1 MRDILVQNPLLTF
14 FLVVA
19 LGALIGAIPFGKLR
33 FGAAGALFVGLA
45 FSAVDPDL
53 GRNMQLLQSIGL
65 ALFVYTVGL
74 SAGQTFFS
82 NLRRQ
87 AGLLGAATV
96 VVIIGAALTIGLGSL
111 LGLPEALR
119 TGIYTGALTAA
130 PALDT
135 AARVTGSP
143 QAAVGYAFGYPIA
156 VIVAIIVV
164 TVVTPRKW
172 AGRKDTPSLA
182 GQGLSPVTV
191 QVAKAMPIRK
201 IPGYI
206 EGDIRCSYLLRS
218 YQMRVVGPSEELKPG
233 DQLVIVGLPDA
244 VDRAVAAVGQIQE
257 HHLADDRTDVVFEPI
272 TVSNPDLYGVTVAQ
286 INMPLRFGGQITRV
300 RRGDLDLLAREQ
312 LRLEPADEVHVV
324 VPREE
329 FDAVKAYFGDSR
341 RKVSEVDALTVGLGL
356 VLGLAAGLIS
366 IPMPGGEVF
375 SLGPAAGPL
384 VVGMILGALRRT
396 GPLVWLMPLQANLT
410 MRQLGLLFFLAAL
423 GLTAGP
429 SFAALAVS
437 PTGVRAGVLATAIA
451 LICCV
456 GIAVAGWALGL
467 SAPRSAGAVA
477 GLLGQPAVLAA
488 ANSQVPDERIESAYA
503 ALFAFAMIVKILL
516 VPLVFYL

>member
-1 MRDILVQNPLLTF
+1 MTHNPLLTF

-45 FSAVDPDL
+45 FSAIEPDL
-53 GRNMQLLQSIGL
+53 GLNMEILQSVGL

-87 AGLLGAATV
+87 AGLLGAAAV
-96 VVIIGAALTIGLGSL
+96 VVAIGAVIAVVLGSAL
-111 LGLPEALR
+111 KIPEALR

-135 AARVTGSP
+135 AARITHSP
-143 QAAVGYAFGYPIA
+143 QAAVGYAFGYPLA
-156 VIVAIIVV
+156 VIVAILVV

-172 AGRKDTPSLA
+172 PGKKDTPSLA
-182 GQGLSPVTV
+182 GQGLAPVTV

-201 IPGYI
+201 IPGYVD
-206 EGDIRCSYLLRS
+206 GDIRCSYLLRS
-218 YQMRVVGPSEELKPG
+218 YQMRVAGPSEELKPG
-233 DQLVIVGLPDA
+233 DQLVIVGLPEA

-257 HHLADDRTDVVFEPI
+257 HHLADDRTDIVFEPL
-272 TVSNPDLYGVTVAQ
+272 TVSNPDLYGASVAQ

-329 FDAVKAYFGDSR
+329 LDAVKEFFGDSR
-341 RKVSEVDALTVGLGL
+341 RKVSEVDALSVGLGL

-366 IPMPGGEVF
+366 IPMPGGQVF

-429 SFAALAVS
+429 SFAALAFS
-437 PTGVRAGVLATAIA
+437 ATGVRAGVLAVTIA
-451 LICCV
+451 LVGCI
-456 GIAVAGWALGL
+456 GIAVAGRLLGL

-477 GLLGQPAVLAA
+477 GILGQPAVLAA
-488 ANSQVPDERIESAYA
+488 ANAQVPDERIESAYA